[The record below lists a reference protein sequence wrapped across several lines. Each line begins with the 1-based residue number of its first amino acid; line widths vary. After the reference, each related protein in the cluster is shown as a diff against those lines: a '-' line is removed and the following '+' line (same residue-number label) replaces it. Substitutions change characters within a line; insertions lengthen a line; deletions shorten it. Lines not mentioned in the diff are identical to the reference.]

1 MMMNLLTDN
10 AFATLLGLGETKLD
24 VEIFA
29 SAMAAA
35 AIVQGSL
42 LMFTPNLSRKMW
54 GNKDDSIYTRAHT
67 EFIGASV
74 LSMGVTCFC
83 LFVLK
88 LEEMHKTVGWTLIV
102 WAVENSLA
110 LLKQYPTKAG
120 GDPTLQVL
128 WLFLMLESIRACFV
142 SADYTYTQML
152 LLAAYSLNALNCVV
166 AAVKPRIS
174 ANMYGYSKVRL
185 NKDQL
190 NTLRGF
196 GYEGIAMSV
205 FLLSLLNNVDKRTA
219 LGLTS
224 MVITAHCAHAL
235 VGKAF
240 NSTYGNFGSLL
251 FYLWM
256 IAHASCAANL
266 LASKEVGYFMG
277 GVIGVVTIMKLPFLF
292 VEYPEIAEE
301 DFFKKYS
308 WWWKEAHMGI

>member
-1 MMMNLLTDN
+1 MLMNFLSGDN
-10 AFATLLGLGETKLD
+10 VFATLLGLGETKLD
-24 VEIFA
+24 VEMFA

-54 GNKDDSIYTRAHT
+54 GNKDDSIYTKAHL
-67 EFIGASV
+67 EYIGASI

-88 LEEMHKTVGWTLIV
+88 WDELHRIIGWTLIV
-102 WAVENSLA
+102 WAVENTLA
-110 LLKQYPTKAG
+110 LLKRYPTKAG
-120 GDPTLQVL
+120 GDPTLMVT

-142 SADYTYTQML
+142 SSAYTHTL
-152 LLAAYSLNALNCVV
+152 LLAAYSLAAFNGIV
-166 AAVKPRIS
+166 AAVKPRVS
-174 ANMYGYSKVRL
+174 ANMYGYAKVHL

-196 GYEGIAMSV
+196 GYESLAMGV
-205 FLLSLLNNVDKRTA
+205 FVLSLLNNVDKCTA

-235 VGKAF
+235 VGKVF
-240 NSTYGNFGSLL
+240 NSTYGIFGSLL

-256 IAHASCAANL
+256 LAHASCAANL
-266 LASKEVGYFMG
+266 LAPKEVGYVMG
-277 GVIGVVTIMKLPFLF
+277 GVLGVVTILKLPFLF
-292 VEYPEIAEE
+292 VNQILL
-301 DFFKKYS
+301 KKN
-308 WWWKEAHMGI
+308 

>member
-1 MMMNLLTDN
+1 MMNFLTGDN
-10 AFATLLGLGETKLD
+10 VFATLLGLGETKLD
-24 VEIFA
+24 VDMFA
-29 SAMAAA
+29 TAMAVA

-54 GNKDDSIYTRAHT
+54 GIKDDSIYTLAHL
-67 EFIGASV
+67 EYVGASI
-74 LSMGVTCFC
+74 LSMGVTCLC

-88 LEEMHKTVGWTLIV
+88 LEETHKTVGWTLIV

-110 LLKQYPTKAG
+110 LLKRYPFKAG
-120 GDPTLQVL
+120 GDPTVQVL

-142 SADYTYTQML
+142 SAAYTHTL
-152 LLAAYSLNALNCVV
+152 LLAAYSLVALNGIV

-174 ANMYGYSKVRL
+174 ANIYGYKKIQL
-185 NKDQL
+185 NIDQL
-190 NTLRGF
+190 NTQRGF
-196 GYEGIAMSV
+196 GYESLAMSV
-205 FLLSLLNNVDKRTA
+205 FLLSLLAGVAAHKA

-235 VGKAF
+235 VGKTF

-256 IAHASCAANL
+256 ISHASCAANL
-266 LASKEVGYFMG
+266 LASKEISYVMG
-277 GVIGVVTIMKLPFLF
+277 GVIGVITTLKLPFLF
-292 VEYPEIAEE
+292 VEYPQIAEE
-301 DFFKKYS
+301 EFLTKYS